1 LAIGKKSEAFLN
13 KKNLKIVKSFY
24 GFDDFVYPEETEELS
39 NYLIEGFENL
49 YWDRVLFISMHFKS
63 ALKQDPLVRQVL
75 PVDFNKIKETID
87 ELVPE
92 KGKYSEFKGLLNKEF
107 EYNNNIEYIFEPSAE
122 FVLSSLIPHLIKTQ
136 IYHLIL
142 EANASE
148 HSARMTAMKLA
159 SDNAQK
165 VSQELVLNYNKVRQS
180 VITKEIIEINAT
192 QSSLSS

>member
-1 LAIGKKSEAFLN
+1 
-13 KKNLKIVKSFY
+13 
-24 GFDDFVYPEETEELS
+24 
-39 NYLIEGFENL
+39 
-49 YWDRVLFISMHFKS
+49 MHFKS